1 MAQLRHLLAAP
12 GIAPPPAATPP
23 GSTAPLT
30 FIQASSGSQIHM
42 VPVADVLYFEAAD
55 KYVRVLTAAREYL
68 IRTPLKELTA
78 QLDTQVF
85 WQIHRSTLVRA
96 SAITTVTRDEMGKLH
111 LELAGRA
118 EKLPV
123 SRLYAHLFKA
133 M

>member
-1 MAQLRHLLAAP
+1 
-12 GIAPPPAATPP
+12 G
-23 GSTAPLT
+23 
-30 FIQASSGSQIHM
+30 
-42 VPVADVLYFEAAD
+42 
-55 KYVRVLTAAREYL
+55 
-68 IRTPLKELTA
+68 

-96 SAITTVTRDEMGKLH
+96 SCITTVTRDEAGKLH
-111 LELAGRA
+111 LELAGRP